1 MHFRGNHLT
10 VSIFGQSHAPA
21 IGAVIEGLPAGFKVD
36 QARLQAFMSRRAPG
50 QGKFTTARKEADA
63 PEFLSGLTDG
73 VTCGAPVCAVIKNG
87 DTRSKDYETFRQI
100 PRPSHADYP
109 ALVKYGD
116 AYDIRGGGQFS
127 GRLTAPLCVA
137 GGIALQILE
146 TRGIR
151 IGAHIASV
159 SNQTDRRFDPVRVS
173 AADFDQIAA
182 NGFPTLS
189 REAGEDMLAVIEE
202 ARKAEDSV
210 GGTVEAAAIGL
221 PAGLGGPL
229 FDGLESA
236 LAAACFGIPAVKG
249 VEFGDGFFAALLK
262 GSQHNDAYAMDHGKV
277 VTKTNHAGGLAGGM
291 TTGMPLILRVAFK
304 PTPSIGQAQQSVN
317 LKEGTETQLVIKGRH
332 DPCVVPRAVPVV
344 EAAVALV
351 LLDTILSETGKE
363 TD

>member
-1 MHFRGNHLT
+1 MHFRGKQLS

-21 IGAVIEGLPAGFKVD
+21 IGAVIEGLPAGFRVD
-36 QARLQAFMSRRAPG
+36 QDRLQAFMSRRAPG
-50 QGKFTTARKEADA
+50 QGRFTTARKEADE

-73 VTCGAPVCAVIKNG
+73 VTCGSPVCAVIKNG
-87 DTRSKDYETFRQI
+87 DTRSKDYEAFRQV

-109 ALVKYGD
+109 ALVKYGN
-116 AYDIRGGGQFS
+116 AYDIRGGGPFS
-127 GRLTAPLCVA
+127 GRLTAPLCIA
-137 GGIALQILE
+137 GGIALQVLE
-146 TRGIR
+146 TKGVRV
-151 IGAHIASV
+151 GAHIASIG
-159 SNQTDRRFDPVRVS
+159 SQTDRRFDPVRVS
-173 AADFDQIAA
+173 AADFDQILA

-189 REAGEDMLAVIEE
+189 KTDGEDMLAEIEE
-202 ARKAEDSV
+202 ARKAEDSI

-221 PAGLGGPL
+221 PVGLGGPL
-229 FDGLESA
+229 FEGLESA

-262 GSQHNDAYAMDHGKV
+262 GSQHNDAYAMDRGRV

-304 PTPSIGQAQQSVN
+304 PTPSIGLAQQSVN
-317 LKEGTETQLVIKGRH
+317 LADGIETQLVIKGRH

-351 LLDTILSETGKE
+351 LLDAMLSETGKE